1 MVARAVGVDPAVAAV
16 DAPGSAGATAVGVR
30 LVVVMQAIKTV
41 GHAYVVD
48 WVTLVA
54 GTIAVHVAR
63 KVGPTLKRTV
73 QSAVHEWFGAILDAI
88 ATAWRLALR
97 ACADAALAIG
107 GLRTVAAVG
116 TWIGANGSAVDV
128 SFTAVGDAILTGWR
142 GARST
147 LTGGVDAVAMSPTA
161 VTVGAQV
168 WASRTAVHVAFEA
181 IVNPVAAG
189 RFADRGHAR
198 APDAVAML
206 KTPAT
211 RGAAGGAATATV
223 DVALVAIVD
232 GISAAGCLAHVGLAH
247 AAGTVRGKHA
257 VAPIDARLAGDA
269 TTIDVAFVPVE
280 QRVVAGGRGNALAGD
295 TV

>member
-1 MVARAVGVDPAVAAV
+1 MTCCVAMVARAVGVDPAVAAV

-168 WASRTAVHVAFEA
+168 WASRSTIFSTSRRSSGELSRWFRSLRAPATVFLLSSLSRQAHCCAGYTCGHRV
-181 IVNPVAAG
+181 VVLDVAAATHSVTS
-189 RFADRGHAR
+189 RHNKSSSRRPPRRAQERLRG
-198 APDAVAML
+198 
-206 KTPAT
+206 
-211 RGAAGGAATATV
+211 
-223 DVALVAIVD
+223 
-232 GISAAGCLAHVGLAH
+232 GI
-247 AAGTVRGKHA
+247 
-257 VAPIDARLAGDA
+257 
-269 TTIDVAFVPVE
+269 
-280 QRVVAGGRGNALAGD
+280 VVARGSAR
-295 TV
+295 